1 MTEIPL
7 GADAGAALPQT
18 ESISPAVI
26 AGEPGGPEGGHGAP
40 RRTPAT
46 LDHAQVAEDPGPS
59 SRSSAGGNT
68 GGDLGQAKVSRALPD
83 ALAPRTAIRPGRGDD
98 EGGPG
103 DTPASVAWLREG
115 RGTGYAADRDRLVAP
130 ALLDDGQGGRRAI
143 DPESGLPETAP
154 RKTDRLGRPNHWDP
168 PAPRTATLGRGGS
181 GSTDH
186 SSVARIEPEPP
197 PQALG
202 GSTRDLSDWERWL
215 EFCARIDGFPRHL
228 SIHSGG
234 MLVTAAPLID
244 IAPLERAT
252 MADRVVVQ
260 FDKRDVEAIKLIKL
274 DLLGL
279 GMLAAIDETLQ
290 LIEHDCAVCLDL
302 DRLPEEV
309 PEVFTM
315 LQAADTV
322 GVFQVESRA
331 QMQTLPKSRPT
342 SLDDLVVEV
351 AIIRPGPIQ
360 GNAVH
365 PYLRRKQGL
374 EAVTYLHPSLEPV
387 LRDSQGV
394 ILYQEQVMR
403 IAIEVAGFS
412 PAESDGFRRAMGT
425 WRSSREMEKLHA
437 RFHDGCMRQPGM
449 TEEIAEELF
458 RQVAAFASFGFA
470 KSHAAAFAR
479 TAYESSFLKL
489 FYPAQFLVG
498 LINAQPMGF
507 YPVEVLVNDAKR
519 HGVAVLPVDV
529 NRSTYKTATEWV
541 GRPGWA
547 IGEGDEGPGEPLPPD
562 AGIERRPVPVR
573 SSGCV
578 VPSPEA
584 REQWAA
590 ESAPGWGVR
599 LGLGLVKGIG
609 DEHEALLDAELA
621 RGPYRSLAD
630 VVERTGLPE
639 ETLERMIRVGALD
652 SLGRPR
658 RELLWQLREVAGATR
673 GRVDGRSTKGGAF
686 TRAASRPMDLRLP
699 ATQAP
704 TLPGLT
710 ESERIGDAYAVV
722 GLDARRQVVELYR
735 PALERLGAVTNAA
748 LDDRRPGPVRI
759 GGLVVT
765 RPHPMT
771 AKGTVFLA
779 LEDETGMVNVTMWPD
794 TWARLRG
801 VVRRHALLLVDGD
814 LQRESK
820 VVNVI
825 ARDVRALIEVA
836 ATAGA
841 PEQPQGVK
849 QLGMAGMRRQG

>member
-1 MTEIPL
+1 
-7 GADAGAALPQT
+7 
-18 ESISPAVI
+18 V
-26 AGEPGGPEGGHGAP
+26 
-40 RRTPAT
+40 
-46 LDHAQVAEDPGPS
+46 
-59 SRSSAGGNT
+59 
-68 GGDLGQAKVSRALPD
+68 
-83 ALAPRTAIRPGRGDD
+83 
-98 EGGPG
+98 
-103 DTPASVAWLREG
+103 
-115 RGTGYAADRDRLVAP
+115 
-130 ALLDDGQGGRRAI
+130 
-143 DPESGLPETAP
+143 
-154 RKTDRLGRPNHWDP
+154 
-168 PAPRTATLGRGGS
+168 
-181 GSTDH
+181 
-186 SSVARIEPEPP
+186 
-197 PQALG
+197 
-202 GSTRDLSDWERWL
+202 
-215 EFCARIDGFPRHL
+215 
-228 SIHSGG
+228 
-234 MLVTAAPLID
+234 
-244 IAPLERAT
+244 
-252 MADRVVVQ
+252 DRVVVQ
-260 FDKRDVEAIKLIKL
+260 FDKRDVETLKLIKL

-290 LIEHDCAVCLDL
+290 LIEHDCAACVDL
-302 DRLPEEV
+302 DRLPEDI
-309 PEVFTM
+309 PEVFEM

-331 QMQTLPKSRPT
+331 QMQTLPKSRPMN
-342 SLDDLVVEV
+342 LDDLVVEV

-374 EAVTYLHPSLEPV
+374 EEVTYLHPSLEPV
-387 LRDSQGV
+387 LRDSKGV

-412 PAESDGFRRAMGT
+412 PADRDGFRRAMGT
-425 WRSSREMEKLHA
+425 WRSTREMEKLHA
-437 RFHDGCMRQPGM
+437 QFHDGCMRQPGM
-449 TEEIAEELF
+449 TEEVAEELF

-519 HGVAVLPVDV
+519 HGVSVLPVDV
-529 NRSTYKTATEWV
+529 NRSRYKTTTEWV

-547 IGEGDEGPGEPLPPD
+547 TIGGEDEPLPDD
-562 AGIERRPVPVR
+562 AGIPRRPEPVL
-573 SSGCV
+573 SPSCV
-578 VPSPEA
+578 MPSAAA
-584 REQWAA
+584 RERWAID
-590 ESAPGWGVR
+590 SAAGWGVR

-609 DEHEALLDAELA
+609 EEHEKLLDRELD
-621 RGPYRSLAD
+621 RGPYAGLAD

-639 ETLERMIRVGALD
+639 ETLERLIRVGALD

-658 RELLWQLREVAGATR
+658 RELLWQLREVAGASR
-673 GRVDGRSTKGGAF
+673 GRVDGRAVRAKGVAGG
-686 TRAASRPMDLRLP
+686 RAAGRPMDLRLP
-699 ATQAP
+699 PTAAP

-722 GLDARRQVVELYR
+722 GLDARRQVVSLYR
-735 PALERLGAVTNAA
+735 PALERLGAVPNSDLAE
-748 LDDRRPGPVRI
+748 RRPGPVRL

-765 RPHPMT
+765 RQHPMT

-779 LEDETGMVNVTMWPD
+779 LEDETGMVNVTLWPD

-814 LQRESK
+814 LQRESS

-825 ARDVRALIEVA
+825 ARDVRPLIEVA

-841 PEQPQGVK
+841 PDQPDGVR
-849 QLGMAGMRRQG
+849 QLGHAGMRRLG